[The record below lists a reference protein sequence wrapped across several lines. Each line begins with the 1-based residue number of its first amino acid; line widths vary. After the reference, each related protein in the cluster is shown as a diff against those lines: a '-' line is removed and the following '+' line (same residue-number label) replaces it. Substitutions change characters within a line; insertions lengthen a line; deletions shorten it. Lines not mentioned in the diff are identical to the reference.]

1 MRNLIEGYNELEQ
14 KLGYKPNFHDDYIE
28 QVIIN
33 KDRIIF
39 DLKTVDKVYYS
50 LIFEDVKEIDLKG
63 EILGTIGIIFEL
75 DIKSVEGVITTY
87 IQSSL
92 GLYGKIASKRIIVK

>member
-1 MRNLIEGYNELEQ
+1 MHYVFPHNC
-14 KLGYKPNFHDDYIE
+14 
-28 QVIIN
+28 
-33 KDRIIF
+33 
-39 DLKTVDKVYYS
+39 YYRKAF

-75 DIKSVEGVITTY
+75 DIKSIEGVITTF
-87 IQSSL
+87 IESSL